1 MREFQTSEIAGHV
14 RLGDNKT
21 DSGRW
26 TVAHSLALLLNSC
39 AFWCLVCWQL
49 ARYGKMLG
57 HSRLPPEFC
66 RAHRTADLVDVKQ
79 RRCQHP
85 AGDWANFVHVSAS
98 RPFLCVFLRC
108 WLCSFPRRCRVR
120 LNSYSGRSGL
130 LPSAPTTAELRCNIV
145 GDARAAA
152 WSLTL
157 TLLLLAAGCTKIPT
171 FVDPAKAWSLAPARF
186 CARHKQPHYVNLQ
199 SLAQLRK
206 GAPVGV

>member
-1 MREFQTSEIAGHV
+1 MCFCTQHRRVQPFSRLREGQVREFQTSEIAGHV

-85 AGDWANFVHVSAS
+85 AGEWANSVHVAVQH
-98 RPFLCVFLRC
+98 C
-108 WLCSFPRRCRVR
+108 RRRR
-120 LNSYSGRSGL
+120 LL
-130 LPSAPTTAELRCNIV
+130 PLTLPSALSPVRPGLSSSRCCSLSQGALR
-145 GDARAAA
+145 
-152 WSLTL
+152 SLRL
-157 TLLLLAAGCTKIPT
+157 
-171 FVDPAKAWSLAPARF
+171 
-186 CARHKQPHYVNLQ
+186 
-199 SLAQLRK
+199 
-206 GAPVGV
+206 